1 MCEFLCK
8 GFLIRCTSDDDDD
21 DEGDDEGEKA
31 NHNPG
36 GGLRNEANW
45 VLFEE
50 TQDLDTDWILVE
62 EHLEWSLAESHCLDY
77 ISIV

>member
-1 MCEFLCK
+1 MCEFLRK
-8 GFLIRCTSDDDDD
+8 GFRIRCTSDDDDD

-50 TQDLDTDWILVE
+50 TQDLDTD
-62 EHLEWSLAESHCLDY
+62 
-77 ISIV
+77 

>member
-1 MCEFLCK
+1 MQNLLQCLEIIMCEFLRK
-8 GFLIRCTSDDDDD
+8 GFLIRCSAADDD

-36 GGLRNEANW
+36 GLRNEANS

-50 TQDLDTDWILVE
+50 TQDFDTDWILLE
-62 EHLEWSLAESHCLDY
+62 EH
-77 ISIV
+77 